1 MIFFVIRRLR
11 YVLLIVSYS
20 DHLLAAEHRLG
31 RGSDMA
37 AAEGKDGEGGAPVVP
52 PTIAVA
58 AVIGCGLLGG
68 RICLELASVGVSVR
82 VYDRGMGPKDVANKM
97 REFER
102 E

>member
-1 MIFFVIRRLR
+1 
-11 YVLLIVSYS
+11 
-20 DHLLAAEHRLG
+20 
-31 RGSDMA
+31 MA
-37 AAEGKDGEGGAPVVP
+37 GAEGKDGEGGAPVVP